1 MITVHVVSAHGL
13 PAARAHDL
21 NGLAD
26 PYLSISVGER
36 KLQSRV
42 MKSTLEPRF
51 EQTFELYTEDC
62 CDASRELHS
71 LHIRVLDKDR
81 TKQADL
87 LAECSIPLATALG
100 HDDQWEEPLH
110 PKGQLVLRVAQTAV
124 PAHLLAKGQLVVHLV
139 DAEGLP
145 PADPI
150 SRSADPYVKL
160 ACGGQ
165 QHRSRVISRTLKPR
179 WDQTLAFSGRLHD
192 LAATALHLR
201 VCDQARSHPHASLP
215 PASPPPTRTP
225 ASHPHAR
232 LPPHARARAG
242 PHVAPPL
249 PTLASVLGLRT
260 TAAWTTSW
268 ARRRWRCPRRRAR
281 GASSSCR

>member
-62 CDASRELHS
+62 CDASGELHS
-71 LHIRVLDKDR
+71 LHVRVLDKDR

-110 PKGQLVLRVAQTAV
+110 PKGKLVLRVAQTAV

-179 WDQTLAFSGRLHD
+179 WDQTLAFSGRLHE

-201 VCDQARSHPHASLP
+201 VCDQARSRPHARLP
-215 PASPPPTRTP
+215 PQ
-225 ASHPHAR
+225 AR

-249 PTLASVLGLRT
+249 STLASVLGLRT

-268 ARRRWRCPRRRAR
+268 ARRRWRCPRRRTR